1 MTKNAIEVHD
11 VYKQYFLNS
20 RPPLIA
26 LVKGAFGKN
35 GSSPGK
41 FYALSKITLEVGK
54 GEWLGV
60 IGHNGAGKT
69 TLLKLIAGLLQPD
82 KGKVIL
88 NGSVTYLSSFGVG
101 MIDELSVVE
110 NVFLNGAIYGISR
123 EVIGVNLDEIIE
135 WAELQNFTKT
145 KFKHLSSGMRSRL
158 AFSTTRYVDADIYLL
173 DEALSAGDSRFQE
186 KCREIFE
193 GYRSNGKSFMIAAH
207 SFEFIEK
214 FCDKTLW
221 LNKGEIKAFGETA
234 KILEQYKEDNSKKEI
249 KKLP

>member
-1 MTKNAIEVHD
+1 MIENAIEVHN
-11 VYKQYFLNS
+11 VFKRYFLNS
-20 RPPLIA
+20 RPPLIK
-26 LVKGAFGKN
+26 LVKGAFGSN
-35 GSSPGK
+35 GSNQGE
-41 FYALSKITLEVGK
+41 FYALSEISLAVEK

-82 KGKVIL
+82 KGNVTL
-88 NGSVTYLSSFGVG
+88 NGSITYLSSYGVG
-101 MIDELSVVE
+101 MVDELTVVE

-123 EVIGVNLDEIIE
+123 DIIEDNLDEILE
-135 WAELQNFTKT
+135 WAELKDFAKT

-173 DEALSAGDSRFQE
+173 DEALSAGDNRFHE

-193 GYRSNGKSFMIAAH
+193 GNRASGKSFMIAAH

-221 LNKGEIKAFGETA
+221 LNKGGINAFGETK
-234 KILEQYKEDNSKKEI
+234 KILEQYKEIYQKK
-249 KKLP
+249 